1 MNLKGADTE
10 NPCTALSQCVLRS
23 FCYSSVLFA
32 GSSHIIKALHNSII
46 GLLGN
51 IGKLAAPGLFSL
63 LVALLESRAHLFDF
77 ARVAAGQSGCKIQNP
92 LGGLLYTPVSVLG
105 NISCACAL
113 VAGSTVK
120 LPSLKK
126 DQISLAFP

>member
-1 MNLKGADTE
+1 M
-10 NPCTALSQCVLRS
+10 
-23 FCYSSVLFA
+23 YSPFTVRLAQLLLFLCFIC

-105 NISCACAL
+105 NILLCLCLGGRINSE
-113 VAGSTVK
+113 VA
-120 LPSLKK
+120 SLKK